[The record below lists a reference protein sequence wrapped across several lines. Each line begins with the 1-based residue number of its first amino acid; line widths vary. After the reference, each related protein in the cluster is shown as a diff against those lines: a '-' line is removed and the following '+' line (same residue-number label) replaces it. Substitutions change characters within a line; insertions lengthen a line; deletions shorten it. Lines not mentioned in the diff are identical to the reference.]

1 MLFKRERKMSRM
13 GPCAIFLPQPSDVS
27 FAEAM
32 SRLRLWFDHKKI
44 QPTAFQLIRGDE
56 VGFEIRFRSEGDTS
70 AFDVGFAWH
79 VPADVGATPA
89 NGASETANL

>member
-1 MLFKRERKMSRM
+1 M
-13 GPCAIFLPQPSDVS
+13 GPCAIFLPKPSEVS

-44 QPTAFQLIRGDE
+44 QPTAFHLHRGDK
-56 VGFEIRFRSEGDTS
+56 VGFQISFRSETDAT

-79 VPADVGATPA
+79 VPAEIGAAPA
-89 NGASETANL
+89 NGASESANL